1 MAYKWGN
8 VQAVCENVSLDFNM
22 TEKYIIVKETDSS
35 CFSGALF
42 SFSLFFSPSLA
53 MS

>member
-22 TEKYIIVKETDSS
+22 TEKCIIVKEADSS
-35 CFSGALF
+35 CFNGAF